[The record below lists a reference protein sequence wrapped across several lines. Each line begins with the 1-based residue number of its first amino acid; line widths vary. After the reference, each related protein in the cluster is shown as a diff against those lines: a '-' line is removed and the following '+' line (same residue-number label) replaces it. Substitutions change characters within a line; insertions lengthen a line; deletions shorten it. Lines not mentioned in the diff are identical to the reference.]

1 LGGHP
6 GDSFTSA
13 DAEQHRLFEA
23 HRVEIW
29 VEAEPRSRR
38 DHRRGAWEMSTAP
51 ASPAPPQFIT
61 PNFDNMPPELKQ
73 RPKWVLWVPILKG
86 SKWTKRP
93 IQPSG
98 FGASTTNPRH
108 GSCFEDARRQYERAV
123 EQGGILLRE
132 RNGKRF
138 VPIGGVGF
146 VFDNQQDENGLVLA
160 GIDFDRVVS
169 TEGKIASFAAE
180 RIKRFRSYSELSVSG
195 SGLHIIVKA
204 HPLSAGISHNGI
216 EIYTSE
222 RYFTMTG
229 CTGSKSVAIMS
240 AEQEVAALID
250 ELLRAQSGTTAS
262 TDYSPSNAFS
272 QPQIADPR
280 KWEALQGANDLAAGI
295 ETGAWV
301 DRLPTEVRTEVI
313 RHAVSHIARGSK
325 IFELSHH
332 GGNYQEYFKIA
343 LAIARSGVA
352 DREDIFV
359 EAALTA
365 KDADPEPKLRDFFR
379 SCECAPQRS
388 DGVTVGTLLHYA
400 NQCGADFGK
409 WKQLADAQV
418 ATQSGAP
425 DKDNRTVVAHFVPGN
440 EEQCR
445 KLLDQVVAEDRR
457 TFTLGDP
464 AGPLVILRVPD
475 QDSLPRGARWD
486 GDLPGTT
493 LATPADIMQRA
504 ERLEWMQ
511 PGKGGALVRKRPPRD
526 FIADYLIQMRGQDG
540 APFLRGVVRVPRID
554 EQGEIYF
561 VSGYDPHTGLFH
573 DNSPHFEV
581 PVKPSR
587 RDARRSAIAL
597 LRPFSKYKFE
607 KRRAGRALVLAAV
620 FTAIERPFLTV
631 APMFVVRSSMPGTGK
646 GLLVRCLVRL
656 AFNTVPCAAT
666 AGGNSEEFEKRI
678 GALLLQAAGALSID
692 NANAMQIKG
701 DLLESILTEGGAN
714 IRPLGRSETIKVRNR
729 SFITLTGNNPI
740 VTGDMARRALVL
752 DIVPS
757 SAEPERDSY
766 AFNPVDL
773 IERDRTRYLR
783 DAFIAMRA
791 FRLAGMPSQGLPA
804 IGSFDEWSRRV
815 RDLVYW
821 LTKYDVSEAFRKNK
835 LEDPRR
841 QGDACLLAAL
851 YQQFGTAPFRAADP
865 IDVHKRVADARY
877 GSVTPTPSEREL
889 HEALEDVLG
898 NRKVD
903 AKLFGYWAR
912 RIKGAHVGGL
922 ILETKHDPATNAN
935 LITIQKT

>member
-1 LGGHP
+1 MTAIVEKAV
-6 GDSFTSA
+6 D
-13 DAEQHRLFEA
+13 DA
-23 HRVEIW
+23 
-29 VEAEPRSRR
+29 AE
-38 DHRRGAWEMSTAP
+38 
-51 ASPAPPQFIT
+51 APPQFIP
-61 PNFDNMPPELKQ
+61 PNFENMPAELTH
-73 RPKWVLWVPILKG
+73 RANWLLWVALPVG

-93 IQPSG
+93 MQLSG

-108 GSCFEDARRQYERAV
+108 WSSFDDVRCAYERAA
-123 EQGGILLRE
+123 EQGGIVLRE
-132 RNGKRF
+132 RTGTRF

-146 VFDNQQDENGLVLA
+146 VFDNQQDANGLVLA

-169 TEGKIASFAAE
+169 SEGIESLAAE
-180 RIKRFRSYSELSVSG
+180 LIKRLGSYCEFSVSG
-195 SGLHIIVKA
+195 SGLHVIVKA
-204 HPLSAGISHNGI
+204 HPLHAGISHRGV
-216 EIYTSE
+216 ELYTSG

-229 CTGSKSVAIMS
+229 RTGSKTRTIVPAEREFS
-240 AEQEVAALID
+240 ALAE
-250 ELLRAQSGTTAS
+250 ELRSQSGATGRNV
-262 TDYSPSNAFS
+262 YSPSNSSS

-280 KWEALQGANDLAAGI
+280 KWEPLLGSSDLAAGI
-295 ETGAWV
+295 ETGAWL
-301 DRLPTEVRTEVI
+301 DRLPAEVRSEVI
-313 RHAVSHIARGSK
+313 RHAVSHIAKGSK
-325 IFELSHH
+325 IFELSEH
-332 GGNYQEYFKIA
+332 GGNNQEYFKVA
-343 LAIARSGVA
+343 LAIARSGVPDA
-352 DREDIFV
+352 EDIFV

-365 KDADPEPKLRDFFR
+365 KGADPEQKLRKFFR
-379 SCECAPQRS
+379 TCECAEERS
-388 DGVTVGTLLHYA
+388 DGVTEGTLLHHA

-418 ATQSGAP
+418 AIQSGAP
-425 DKDNRTVVAHFVPGN
+425 DKDNRTVVAHFVAGN

-457 TFTLGDP
+457 TFTLGDS

-486 GDLPGTT
+486 SDLPGTT

-504 ERLEWMQ
+504 ERLAWMQ

-526 FIADYLIQMRGQDG
+526 FIADYLIQMRGQYG
-540 APFLRGVVRVPRID
+540 APLLRGVVRVPRID

-587 RDARRSAIAL
+587 RDARRAAIAL

-607 KRRAGRALVLAAV
+607 KRKAGRALVLAAI

-773 IERDRTRYLR
+773 MERDRTRYLR

-821 LTKYDVSEAFRKNK
+821 LTDYDVSEAFRQNK
-835 LEDPRR
+835 VEDPRR
-841 QGDACLLAAL
+841 QTDACLLAAL
-851 YQQFGTAPFRAADP
+851 YQHFGTTPFKAADP
-865 IDVHKRVADARY
+865 VDVHKRVAGLHSSLSA
-877 GSVTPTPSEREL
+877 TPSERAL

-898 NRKVD
+898 NRKED
-903 AKLFGYWAR
+903 ARLFGYWAR
-912 RIKGAHVGGL
+912 RVKGAHVGGL

-935 LITIQKT
+935 LITIRKT